1 MTEDELRQQHL
12 HNYLSAALRGQG
24 AVDLRWAALRTP
36 MDPYWMQTSLPGVE
50 ALATEL
56 LDDAEF
62 RAIQL
67 GTWLNTPDGQLIS
80 SVVLTLVPAV
90 YRPETKLLIRALQLA
105 AEMQQSAGKERAGQ
119 VLVGALVAAI
129 LIAIARL

>member
-1 MTEDELRQQHL
+1 MTEDELKQQSL
-12 HNYLSAALRGQG
+12 YDYLSEALRGQG

-36 MDPYWMQTSLPGVE
+36 MDPYWMQTSLPEVE
-50 ALATEL
+50 ALATQL

-67 GTWLNTPDGQLIS
+67 GTWLDTPDGQLIS
-80 SVVLTLVPAV
+80 SAVLTLLPPA
-90 YRPETKLLIRALQLA
+90 YRPETKLLVEALQLA
-105 AEMQQSAGKERAGQ
+105 AQMQQDAGKQRAGR
-119 VLVGALVAAI
+119 VLIGSLGVAA